1 MQNRGEH
8 CLPGYFSAAYGDE
21 YTSRV
26 RTALLC
32 VPQALVCCVIV
43 FTEGLDKIVNY

>member
-21 YTSRV
+21 YTLQSEDSPPLCSPGFGMLCDSIYRRV
-26 RTALLC
+26 R
-32 VPQALVCCVIV
+32 Q
-43 FTEGLDKIVNY
+43 NS